1 MTADYDE
8 KTRVTQVVQQPPP
21 DDSPSNDCLVV
32 IYTAEPGLL
41 GKRFVLDKSPTRLGR
56 GADSQ
61 IVLEGDSVSR
71 RHAHLER
78 RAGAWY
84 VVDDG
89 STNGTYV
96 NEEQIVREQLLVN
109 GDRIKVGPSILK
121 FLSGADAEAKYH
133 EEIYRMTIVDGLT
146 QIHNKRALFEAL
158 EKELMRARRYERDLS
173 LLMFDIDFFKR
184 INDSHGH
191 PAGDFVLSELSQLMA
206 TLVRTEDV
214 LARFGGEEFTVL
226 CRGTDLGGAKI
237 VAERLRQTVEAHT
250 FVFGGKTIPVTIS
263 LGIAAIPDTAILD
276 HAQFLAAADKALYEA
291 KRTGRNRVCL
301 HGNEATPKPEKRKT
315 GSGPNVP

>member
-41 GKRFVLDKSPTRLGR
+41 GKRFVLDKSPTRVGR

-96 NEEQIVREQLLVN
+96 NEEQIAREQLLVN
-109 GDRIKVGPSILK
+109 GDRIKIGPSILK

-158 EKELMRARRYERDLS
+158 EKELMRARRYDRDLS

-184 INDSHGH
+184 INDQYGH
-191 PAGDFVLSELSQLMA
+191 LAGDHVLRE
-206 TLVRTEDV
+206 
-214 LARFGGEEFTVL
+214 LARIVQERIRREEVFARYGGEEFVILLPETPL
-226 CRGTDLGGAKI
+226 PGAAALAESLRAR
-237 VAERLRQTVEAHT
+237 VANHA
-250 FVFGGKTIPVTIS
+250 FVFQGERIPVTVSIGTAL
-263 LGIAAIPDTAILD
+263 LGENDKV
-276 HAQFLAAADKALYEA
+276 AADLIQRADEKLYEA
-291 KRTGRNRVCL
+291 KRGGRNRVC
-301 HGNEATPKPEKRKT
+301 
-315 GSGPNVP
+315 S

>member
-1 MTADYDE
+1 VTADYDE

-96 NEEQIVREQLLVN
+96 NEEQISREQLLVN

-184 INDSHGH
+184 INDQYGH
-191 PAGDFVLSELSQLMA
+191 LAGDHVLRE
-206 TLVRTEDV
+206 
-214 LARFGGEEFTVL
+214 LARIVQERIRREEVFARYGGEEFVILLPETPL
-226 CRGTDLGGAKI
+226 PGAAALAESLRAR
-237 VAERLRQTVEAHT
+237 VANHA
-250 FVFGGKTIPVTIS
+250 FVFQGERIPVTVSIGTAL
-263 LGIAAIPDTAILD
+263 LGENDKVASDLI
-276 HAQFLAAADKALYEA
+276 QRADEKLYEA
-291 KRTGRNRVCL
+291 KRGGRNRVC
-301 HGNEATPKPEKRKT
+301 
-315 GSGPNVP
+315 S